1 MAHRLFSRSVV
12 LKLVVVLCFPRGASA
27 QAWPGESRTQ
37 AWMVGVADLAGLQ
50 SPTRSPAMVGA
61 DLLLLHRL
69 GLQWDGGVKL
79 NGVQRKAR
87 GPDGKF
93 ASSTW
98 GLYVEMRRRLG
109 DRRVAPYLIATSG
122 LANTR
127 VDYEAQV
134 DQLTFPAGTDA
145 TTAVFGGGV
154 GLRFTVFRSSA
165 FIDVQYLG
173 RTTPTHGSVA
183 FPVRLGL
190 NVNH

>member
-1 MAHRLFSRSVV
+1 MAHRLFSRSLI
-12 LKLVVVLCFPRGASA
+12 LKLVVLLCFPGRSSA
-27 QAWPGESRTQ
+27 QAWPNEPRTLG
-37 AWMVGVADLAGLQ
+37 WMVGVADLAGLQ
-50 SPTRSPAMVGA
+50 SPTRSPAMVGV
-61 DLLLLHRL
+61 DLLLLRRI
-69 GLQWDGGVKL
+69 GLQWDGGVKF
-79 NGVQRKAR
+79 NAVERKA
-87 GPDGKF
+87 DGSDGQF
-93 ASSTW
+93 ASSSW

-127 VDYEAQV
+127 VDYEAQY
-134 DQLTFPAGTDA
+134 DGFTFPAGTDA

-154 GLRFTVFRSSA
+154 GVRFTVFRSSA
-165 FIDVQYLG
+165 FVDVQYLG